1 MTMLMMTAMHFV
13 KKPTILTSTK
23 FVLVRMVGIS
33 IVIIIIIIAVMVM
46 MMMMMMMMT
55 AMHFALV
62 LMVGLGFQ

>member
-1 MTMLMMTAMHFV
+1 MLMMTAMHFV

-46 MMMMMMMMT
+46 MMMMMMTMMMT

>member
-46 MMMMMMMMT
+46 MMMMMMMT